1 SRETFGRTNRRNLIN
16 VKDSSAPKLDNR
28 ISLDDWL
35 YEGEVDRIAREHER
49 ENLKLGNNGQHRYC
63 YCRELIVNGTRVP
76 CPPFH
81 SCEYVAARSALVEKA
96 SRIATRQ
103 VGDPMFNV
111 EIGNQWTRAFNDA
124 MTKLAKPLFNGQS
137 VNGERKRQ
145 TALECE
151 LSAGSINGHREGKSE
166 SVAYMAAW

>member
-1 SRETFGRTNRRNLIN
+1 M
-16 VKDSSAPKLDNR
+16 KDSSAPKLDNR

-96 SRIATRQ
+96 SRIATKQ
-103 VGDPMFNV
+103 VGDPMFDV
-111 EIGNQWTRAFNDA
+111 EIGNQWTKAFNREMDR
-124 MTKLAKPLFNGQS
+124 LAKPLLNGQS
-137 VNGERKRQ
+137 RNGSAVHNGVQ
-145 TALECE
+145 NCE
-151 LSAGSINGHREGKSE
+151 LSAGSSNGQSENKSE